1 MLHDY
6 DNPNTCY
13 AIGDSFS
20 IMMGTATTVRQP
32 SAGVFEEVSALVK
45 SGGSD
50 AILHYD
56 GSNSVRIMDYDLQT
70 GEVAGA
76 TNATPPYSYY
86 NLAWKIGNGV
96 YIQKSGSTDRVA
108 VSGVQV
114 DA

>member
-1 MLHDY
+1 MIHDY

-20 IMMGTATTVRQP
+20 IFMGTATTVRQP
-32 SAGVFEEVSALVK
+32 SSGVFEEVSALVK
-45 SGGSD
+45 SGGAD
-50 AILHYD
+50 GVFQYD
-56 GSNSVRIMDYDLQT
+56 GSNTVRVMDYDMQT
-70 GEVAGA
+70 GEIAGV
-76 TNATPPYSYY
+76 TNATPPSSFY
-86 NLAWKIGNGV
+86 NLAWKIGNAV

>member
-6 DNPNTCY
+6 DSPNTCY

-50 AILHYD
+50 AVLHYD
-56 GSNSVRIMDYDLQT
+56 GSNSVRVMDYDMQT
-70 GEVAGA
+70 GEIAGV
-76 TNATPPYSYY
+76 TNATPPSSFY
-86 NLAWKIGNGV
+86 NLAWKIGNAV
-96 YIQKSGSTDRVA
+96 YIQKTGTTDLVA